1 MQLVA
6 RQRNGSRLQTGTV
19 SGLQARRHPNRGKK
33 DTAPRLGPQRRPPS
47 NRQPRL
53 LTATR
58 RWGACAQRNPKRP
71 RDQGRAAGARADPGP
86 GPCPL
91 GAARG
96 RAEARP
102 PAAARG
108 IDKGRPTPRLPCHTG
123 GGKVTRQL
131 GDRNPETVCPQ
142 NPGSIL
148 PGTRYPRNGIRD
160 FRLRRRG
167 SGVPGGQPAIGTEH
181 HASPERTSG
190 MAADPKRGLSPDCRP
205 GGTRTG
211 KRKTRHSQTRAAKA
225 ASQQPAATAANR
237 DAQVGRVRTKEPKET
252 ARPGARSR
260 GES

>member
-1 MQLVA
+1 MGQPVIGREHHA
-6 RQRNGSRLQTGTV
+6 
-19 SGLQARRHPNRGKK
+19 ARRPPAEWQQTPNGDCLRTAGPAAPEQGKERHG
-33 DTAPRLGPQRRPPS
+33 TPRLGPQRRPPS

-86 GPCPL
+86 GPCLP

-123 GGKVTRQL
+123 GGKVTQQL
-131 GDRNPETVCPQ
+131 GDRDPKTVCPQ

-148 PGTRYPRNGIRD
+148 PGTRYSRNGIRD
-160 FRLRRRG
+160 FRLQGHG
-167 SGVPGGQPAIGTEH
+167 SGAGYPMRAWG
-181 HASPERTSG
+181 
-190 MAADPKRGLSPDCRP
+190 
-205 GGTRTG
+205 
-211 KRKTRHSQTRAAKA
+211 SQ
-225 ASQQPAATAANR
+225 
-237 DAQVGRVRTKEPKET
+237 
-252 ARPGARSR
+252 
-260 GES
+260 